1 MLDSILGESILKRA
15 QEAGLVRIRCVNL
28 RDFATGAHLT
38 TDDRPY
44 GGGPGMVMKPEPV
57 FKAVDALRRPES
69 KVILMTPQGAPFKQA
84 TAMALSKEAHLIF
97 LCGHYEGVDER
108 IREALA
114 DLEISI
120 GDYVLTNGV
129 ISAAIVVDAVV
140 RLLPGALGGEGAADD
155 ESFTTGLLE
164 YPQYTRPP
172 VFRGMAIP
180 EISPAATTRKSP
192 NGAAP
197 RPLRARKPAGP
208 ICRCRPR
215 RRKRRKNGIS
225 RLAPS
230 ACPPLTRGADTIYLS
245 HDILHIPSRRPRR
258 SFRAGARGP
267 GGAVLITRHD
277 ETVAYVVSKRR
288 MDAIVETLELLANPV
303 ARKALA
309 RPQGPDALRCAR

>member
-1 MLDSILGESILKRA
+1 MAAAALQIEIVTIFPRMLDSILGESILKRA
-15 QEAGLVRIRCVNL
+15 QEAGLVQIRCVNL
-28 RDFATGAHLT
+28 RDFASGAHLT

-69 KVILMTPQGAPFKQA
+69 KVILMTPQGEPFKQA
-84 TAMALSKEAHLIF
+84 TALALSKESHLIL

-140 RLLPGALGGEGAADD
+140 RLLPGALGGEGAAED
-155 ESFTTGLLE
+155 ESFTTGRLE

-180 EISPAATTRKSP
+180 EILTSGNHAEIAKW
-192 NGAAP
+192 
-197 RPLRARKPAGP
+197 
-208 ICRCRPR
+208 
-215 RRKRRKNGIS
+215 
-225 RLAPS
+225 RLAQS
-230 ACPPLTRGADTIYLS
+230 IARTKA
-245 HDILHIPSRRPRR
+245 RRPD
-258 SFRAGARGP
+258 
-267 GGAVLITRHD
+267 L
-277 ETVAYVVSKRR
+277 
-288 MDAIVETLELLANPV
+288 
-303 ARKALA
+303 
-309 RPQGPDALRCAR
+309 